1 LEKIIMP
8 RAKSPSKKAAAGN
21 GDARSH
27 AITEVKKQSALQT
40 SSAAESRASNGAAP
54 KARATETSVYP
65 SVSEE
70 QIRQRAYELY
80 TQRGGGDGRHVEDWF
95 RAEAEL
101 LGRR

>member
-1 LEKIIMP
+1 MP
-8 RAKSPSKKAAAGN
+8 RAKSPSKKATAGN
-21 GDARSH
+21 GDARSNGS
-27 AITEVKKQSALQT
+27 ISEIKKQSALQT

-54 KARATETSVYP
+54 KARSTDTTMYP
-65 SVSEE
+65 IVSEE

-80 TQRGGGDGRHVEDWF
+80 TQRGRGHGRHVEDWF

>member
-1 LEKIIMP
+1 MP
-8 RAKSPSKKAAAGN
+8 RAKSPSKKTTAGN
-21 GDARSH
+21 GDARSNGS
-27 AITEVKKQSALQT
+27 ISNEVKKQSALQA
-40 SSAAESRASNGAAP
+40 SSAAESRAANGAAP
-54 KARATETSVYP
+54 KARSTETTVYP

-80 TQRGGGDGRHVEDWF
+80 TQRGGGHGRHVEDWF

>member
-1 LEKIIMP
+1 MP
-8 RAKSPSKKAAAGN
+8 RAKSPSKKPSTTN
-21 GDARSH
+21 GDARSNGS
-27 AITEVKKQSALQT
+27 TSEVKKQTSALQS
-40 SSAAESRASNGAAP
+40 SSATESRAGNGAAT

-80 TQRGGGDGRHVEDWF
+80 TQRGGGHGRHVEDWF